1 MGLVLTPY
9 LNFNGTCEAAM
20 NFYQAVLG
28 GELAIIRFKDM
39 PMNGE
44 VSESEEVMHSTLKA
58 NNISLMASDSGMRS
72 VIMGDSVN
80 LFLAGSAS
88 DDPKLRGFFSSLSA
102 GGTVSMPLSLAPW
115 GAEFGMFTDKYGIN
129 WMINI
134 ETES

>member
-1 MGLVLTPY
+1 
-9 LNFNGTCEAAM
+9 
-20 NFYQAVLG
+20 
-28 GELAIIRFKDM
+28 
-39 PMNGE
+39 
-44 VSESEEVMHSTLKA
+44 
-58 NNISLMASDSGMRS
+58 MASDSGMRS

-88 DDPKLRGFFSSLSA
+88 DDAKLRGFFSSLSA

>member
-20 NFYQAVLG
+20 HFYQAVLG

-44 VSESEEVMHSTLKA
+44 VSQSREVMHSTLKA
-58 NNISLMASDSGMRS
+58 DNISLMASDSGMRS

-80 LFLAGSAS
+80 LYLAGSVS
-88 DDPKLRGFFSSLSA
+88 DDAKLRGFFSSLSA

>member
-44 VSESEEVMHSTLKA
+44 VSESE
-58 NNISLMASDSGMRS
+58 
-72 VIMGDSVN
+72 
-80 LFLAGSAS
+80 
-88 DDPKLRGFFSSLSA
+88 
-102 GGTVSMPLSLAPW
+102 
-115 GAEFGMFTDKYGIN
+115 
-129 WMINI
+129 
-134 ETES
+134 